1 MIPALEDT
9 MSAPTAPGSA
19 QLHAALRQE
28 LLRLARLEED
38 CAAREAE
45 RAHYW
50 EPTPETVVIHRRCAA
65 ALRTAADGLLTTSSP
80 VAPATERAAGPR
92 PS

>member
-1 MIPALEDT
+1 

-38 CAAREAE
+38 CAAHEAE

-50 EPTPETVVIHRRCAA
+50 EPTPDTVVVHRRCAA
-65 ALRTAADGLLTTSSP
+65 ALRTAADDLLASSGL
-80 VAPATERAAGPR
+80 VAPATEPASGRRPR
-92 PS
+92 